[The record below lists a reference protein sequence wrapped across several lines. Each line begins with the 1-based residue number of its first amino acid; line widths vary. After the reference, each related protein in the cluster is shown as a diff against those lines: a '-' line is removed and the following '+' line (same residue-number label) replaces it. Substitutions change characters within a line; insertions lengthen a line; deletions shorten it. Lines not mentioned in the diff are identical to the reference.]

1 MILTITLSP
10 TFDLTYSITSV
21 TSHEVNRAGKKEFEP
36 SGKGINVS
44 VNLAEE
50 KFETIAVAP
59 VPTNGLGQLWINL
72 ANEKIIIR
80 TSKSSHD
87 LRINTSIV
95 DTKGVTKINEE
106 FEKLDLSELQDLITT
121 VEKEVNSHKPSWIA
135 LCGSVHPDNAVFL
148 GENLRRICDQANIKL
163 AIDTS
168 GKSAKVLFDYSPDF
182 VKPNRDELAEWFPES
197 KDSIEAYLTCIQN
210 LAKKI
215 DGTVLCTDGG
225 KTAYATNNENLL
237 EIVPPTIAGVNSVGA
252 GDASLAGY
260 LAAESS
266 GSDFVT
272 AIKMAMTWAIASC
285 QNSKTAGLNLKAA
298 NGAIATIKELA
309 R

>member
-106 FEKLDLSELQDLITT
+106 FEKLDLSELQDLILT

-225 KTAYATNNENLL
+225 KTAFATNNKNLL
-237 EIVPPTIAGVNSVGA
+237 EIVPPTISGVNNVGA
-252 GDASLAGY
+252 GDASLAGFI
-260 LAAESS
+260 AAESS

-272 AIKMAMTWAIASC
+272 AVTTAMKWAIASC
-285 QNSKTAGLNLKAA
+285 LNSGTAGLNMKAA
-298 NGAIATIKELA
+298 SEFDVSVKELV